1 MEQEEKDEIT
11 MVRLLGKIKQT
22 TFCILNNTFHQDR
35 IFGDALRN
43 QKDALLNTKSP
54 HNGTVANFL
63 ENKTDPSHPFI
74 FCSFNSLSFPFT
86 HLPFQNTSTKLGLA
100 PQNCLCS
107 TTKAELLINP
117 KNAFITRKK
126 HFCYYFQ
133 LLLTESEQFAN

>member
-11 MVRLLGKIKQT
+11 TVRLLGKIKQT
-22 TFCILNNTFHQDR
+22 TFCILNNAFHQDR

-100 PQNCLCS
+100 PQNYLCS

-117 KNAFITRKK
+117 KMP
-126 HFCYYFQ
+126 
-133 LLLTESEQFAN
+133 LLLEKNIFVIIFNYC

>member
-11 MVRLLGKIKQT
+11 TVRLLGKIKQT

-100 PQNCLCS
+100 PLNYLCS

-117 KNAFITRKK
+117 KVP
-126 HFCYYFQ
+126 
-133 LLLTESEQFAN
+133 LLLEKNIFVIIFNYC

>member
-11 MVRLLGKIKQT
+11 MVSLLGKIKQT

-63 ENKTDPSHPFI
+63 ENKTDPSHR
-74 FCSFNSLSFPFT
+74 L
-86 HLPFQNTSTKLGLA
+86 
-100 PQNCLCS
+100 
-107 TTKAELLINP
+107 
-117 KNAFITRKK
+117 
-126 HFCYYFQ
+126 YFV
-133 LLLTESEQFAN
+133 LLTPSPFHLHIYHFKTLLQN

>member
-11 MVRLLGKIKQT
+11 TVRLLGKIKQT
-22 TFCILNNTFHQDR
+22 TFRILNNTFHQDR

-100 PQNCLCS
+100 PQNYLCS

-117 KNAFITRKK
+117 KMP
-126 HFCYYFQ
+126 
-133 LLLTESEQFAN
+133 LLLEKNIFVIIFNYC